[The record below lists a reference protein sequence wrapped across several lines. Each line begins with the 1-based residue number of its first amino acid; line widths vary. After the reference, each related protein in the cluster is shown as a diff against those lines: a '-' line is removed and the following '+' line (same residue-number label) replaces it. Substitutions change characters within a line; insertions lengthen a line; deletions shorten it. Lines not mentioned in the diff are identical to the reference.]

1 MTLFERDTDAILGTY
16 NRLPLHIVRGE
27 GVHLIDSEGRRYLDF
42 FGGLA
47 VNALGYGHPAVLGA
61 IREQSERYLHL
72 SNLFPQEPQVAL
84 AERLRDSTGYDR
96 VYFANSGAEVMEAAF
111 KLARRRGG
119 AEGRTRMLAFSG
131 AFHGRSLTA
140 LSLMDAEAYR
150 EGFGPYHP
158 DCEILPFNDV
168 DALRAGVDSTVSA
181 VFLEFLQGE
190 GGIVP
195 ASGEFIAELLR
206 LRERYGF
213 LLVADEIQAGMGR
226 TGALLSFEH
235 YGARPD
241 LVAVAKSLGGGLPLG
256 ALLVD
261 APLRDVL
268 GKGSHGSTF
277 GGNPVACAAG
287 CAVMDVL
294 ADGLLEHVR
303 AIGTELR
310 DALHALATRHPALV
324 REVRGRGCMVG
335 IACTRDM
342 RPAVRLCLDRGLLI
356 NVTRGSVVRLLPP
369 LIITSE
375 HVRQLSAVLDEVFT
389 HLSTTS

>member
-27 GVHLIDSEGRRYLDF
+27 GVHLIDNEGRRYLDF

-119 AEGRTRMLAFSG
+119 TEGRTRMLAFSG

-140 LSLMDAEAYR
+140 LSLMDAETYR

-190 GGIVP
+190 GGVVP
-195 ASGEFIAELLR
+195 ASGEFIAEILR

-226 TGALLSFEH
+226 TGALLSFEY

-389 HLSTTS
+389 LLSTTS